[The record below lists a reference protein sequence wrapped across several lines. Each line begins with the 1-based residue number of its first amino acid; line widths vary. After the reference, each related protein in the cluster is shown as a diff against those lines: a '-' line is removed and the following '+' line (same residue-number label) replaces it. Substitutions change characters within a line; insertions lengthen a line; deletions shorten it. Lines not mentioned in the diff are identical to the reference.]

1 MANEVGFIVNVESP
15 LVYVVSIK
23 RNSGVN
29 RYDYVYIPMRDY
41 VNDKEVNVNVLG
53 QVLWIRREPYRV
65 GVDGY
70 VADVLDDMPRDSIV
84 EVVQARVMV
93 LGYKYGDRIYMPRT
107 TPAVGTPVYL
117 ADTGMVSEF
126 VRVDPD
132 RALCIGRLSLR
143 SEVPYCIDMN
153 GLRRHL
159 AIIASTGSGKTWS
172 SVILIEELLKKG
184 ATVLVIDPHGE
195 YVHIKSSISRLG
207 PQFLDKVIVITASE
221 VGTGDLRYRINTMK
235 VQPEV
240 LADVAGVPRG
250 ASKIRYVIYLVHTLV
265 RTIVKHSGARQLGTL
280 DSMIKVINE
289 ILEYG
294 ANTSVDRVL
303 KRLNVS
309 LDDEGRRR
317 AEKVLKELEDL
328 IDSKTKKALLV
339 STRVYLR
346 RLRRIGLYTYWSLPL
361 DKVLR
366 PGSVTIINLAGL
378 SDEVQDHVVY
388 HILSRVF
395 RARVNYV
402 RNLPGPRYPFP
413 VVVILEEAHRFAQP
427 RAVKS
432 TLSLSIISRIAGE
445 GRKFGV
451 YLVVITQRP
460 SKVDP
465 DVLSQC
471 NSQIILR
478 LVNQRDV
485 MAVLSASE
493 VLNEELGRL
502 IPMLDVGE
510 GIVVGPITPL
520 PLVIRL
526 RDRVLDYGGSDIDLS
541 KAWGVQADLSVEEL
555 REGVEKALSTKVGAR
570 SVLEAVSLINDVG
583 DVSMDTGVLSGRVGG
598 AHVEVRL
605 GENTWSCEV
614 CGSTYEPCPHVIAL
628 TAKAIKD
635 GLLRVG

>member
-15 LVYVVSIK
+15 LVYLVSIK
-23 RNSGVN
+23 RNSSVN

-41 VNDKEVNVNVLG
+41 VGDKEVDVKVLG
-53 QVLWIRREPYRV
+53 QVLWIKREPYRV

-70 VADVLDDMPRDSIV
+70 VADVLEDMPRDSIV

-93 LGYKYGDRIYMPRT
+93 LGYKYGDKIYMPRT

-117 ADTGMVSEF
+117 ADTNMVMDF
-126 VRVDPD
+126 VKVDPG
-132 RALCIGRLSLR
+132 RALCIGRLSLK
-143 SEVPYCIDMN
+143 SDVPYCIDMN

-195 YVHIKSSISRLG
+195 YVHIKDSISRLG
-207 PQFLDKVIVITASE
+207 PQFTDKAMVITASE
-221 VGTGDLRYRINTMK
+221 EGVGDLRYRINVMK
-235 VQPEV
+235 VQPDV
-240 LADVAGVPRG
+240 LADVAGVPTK

-265 RTIVKHSGARQLGTL
+265 RIIVKYGGARQLGTL

-289 ILEYG
+289 FLDHDSGVGI
-294 ANTSVDRVL
+294 DRIL
-303 KRLNVS
+303 KRLGATIN
-309 LDDEGRRR
+309 DEGRRK
-317 AEKVLKELEDL
+317 AEKVLKELNDL
-328 IDSKTKKALLV
+328 IDSRTKKALLV

-346 RLRRIGLYTYWSLPL
+346 RLRRLGLYTYWSLPL
-361 DKVLR
+361 SKMLR

-378 SDEVQDHVVY
+378 NDEVQDHVVY

-395 RARVNYV
+395 RARVNHV
-402 RNLPGPRYPFP
+402 RNLPGVRYPFP
-413 VVVILEEAHRFAQP
+413 VVVIIEEAHRFAPP
-427 RAVKS
+427 RSSKS
-432 TLSLSIISRIAGE
+432 TLSLGIISRIAGE

-471 NSQIILR
+471 NSQVILR
-478 LVNQRDV
+478 LVNQRDIA
-485 MAVLSASE
+485 AVLNASE
-493 VLNEELGRL
+493 ALNEELGRL

-526 RDRVLDYGGSDIDLS
+526 RDRVLEYGGSDIDLS
-541 KAWGVQADLSVEEL
+541 RAWSVQADVDGL
-555 REGVEKALSTKVGAR
+555 RRDVEKILSTRVSAR
-570 SVLEAVSLINDVG
+570 SVIEAVSLINEVSDVNL
-583 DVSMDTGVLSGRVGG
+583 DTGILSGRVGN

-605 GENTWSCEV
+605 GENSWSCEV
-614 CGSTYEPCPHVIAL
+614 CGSPYEPCPHVIAL
-628 TAKAIKD
+628 TAKAIKN
-635 GLLRVG
+635 GLLRVD

>member
-15 LVYVVSIK
+15 LVYIVSIK

-41 VNDKEVNVNVLG
+41 VNDKEVSVNVLG
-53 QVLWIRREPYRV
+53 QILWIRREPYRI

-70 VADVLDDMPRDSIV
+70 VADVLEDMPRDSIV

-93 LGYKYGDRIYMPRT
+93 LGYKYGDKIYMPRT

-117 ADTGMVSEF
+117 ADTSMVSEF
-126 VRVDPD
+126 VKVDPK

-143 SEVPYCIDMN
+143 SDVPYCIDMN

-172 SVILIEELLKKG
+172 SVILIEELLRKG
-184 ATVLVIDPHGE
+184 ATILVIDPHGE
-195 YVHIKSSISRLG
+195 YVHIKNSISKLG
-207 PQFLDKVIVITASE
+207 PQFLDKVVIITASE
-221 VGTGDLRYRINTMK
+221 GNIGDLRYKINAMR
-235 VQPEV
+235 VRPDV

-250 ASKIRYVIYLVHTLV
+250 ASKIRYVIYLVHSLT
-265 RTIVKHSGARQLGTL
+265 RIIVKYSGIKRLGTL
-280 DSMIKVINE
+280 DTMIKIINDVLDHGTNVNIERVI
-289 ILEYG
+289 
-294 ANTSVDRVL
+294 RH
-303 KRLNVS
+303 LNVS
-309 LDDEGRRR
+309 LNDEGRRK
-317 AEKVLKELEDL
+317 AEKILNELKDL
-328 IDSKTKKALLV
+328 IDSKTKKSLLV
-339 STRVYLR
+339 SARVYLR
-346 RLRRIGLYTYWSLPL
+346 RLRRIGLYTHWSLPL
-361 DKVLR
+361 GEVLR
-366 PGSVTIINLAGL
+366 PGSVTIMNLAGL

-395 RARVNYV
+395 RARVNQV
-402 RNLPGPRYPFP
+402 RNLPGPKYPFP
-413 VVVILEEAHRFAQP
+413 LVIILEEAHRFAQP
-427 RAVKS
+427 RSIGS
-432 TLSLSIISRIAGE
+432 TLSLGIISRIAGE

-478 LVNQRDV
+478 LVNQRDI

-510 GIVVGPITPL
+510 GIVVGPVTPL

-526 RDRVLDYGGSDIDLS
+526 RDRILDYGGSDIDLS
-541 KAWGVQADLSVEEL
+541 EAWTIQSDLNIEEL
-555 REGVEKALSTKVGAR
+555 RREVEKALSTKVSAR
-570 SVLEAVSLINDVG
+570 NVLEAVPLINEVSDV
-583 DVSMDTGVLSGRVGG
+583 DMDTGVLSGRVSD

-605 GENTWSCEV
+605 NENSWSCEV
-614 CGSTYEPCPHVIAL
+614 CGASYEPCPHVIAL

-635 GLLRVG
+635 GLLRVD

>member
-1 MANEVGFIVNVESP
+1 MTNEVGFIVNVENP
-15 LVYVVSIK
+15 LIYIASIK

-29 RYDYVYIPMRDY
+29 RYDYVYMPMRDY
-41 VNDKEVNVNVLG
+41 VNDREVNVNVLG
-53 QVLWIRREPYRV
+53 QVLWVRREPYRI
-65 GVDGY
+65 GADGY
-70 VADVLDDMPRDSIV
+70 VADVLEDMPRDSIV

-126 VRVDPD
+126 VNVDPE

-143 SEVPYCIDMN
+143 STVPYCIDMN

-172 SVILIEELLKKG
+172 SIILIEELLRKG

-195 YVHIKSSISRLG
+195 YTHIRNSVSRLG
-207 PQFLDKVIVITASE
+207 PQFVDRVTIISASE
-221 VGTGDLRYRINTMK
+221 GGTGDLRYRINLLR
-235 VQPEV
+235 VQPDV

-250 ASKIRYVIYLVHTLV
+250 ASKIRYATYLLHSLV
-265 RTIVKHSGARQLGTL
+265 RAMVKYSGVRQLGTL
-280 DSMIKVINE
+280 DTMIRVINE
-289 ILEYG
+289 FLEHNG
-294 ANTSVDRVL
+294 NINIE
-303 KRLNVS
+303 RLIKQYNAS
-309 LDDEGRRR
+309 LSEEGRR
-317 AEKVLKELEDL
+317 KVDKILNEIRDL
-328 IDSKTKKALLV
+328 VDNKPNRALLV

-346 RLRRIGLYTYWSLPL
+346 KLRRIGLYTYWSLPL
-361 DKVLR
+361 NDILR
-366 PGSVTIINLAGL
+366 PSSVTIINLAGL
-378 SDEVQDHVVY
+378 NDEVQDHVVY
-388 HILSRVF
+388 HVLTRVF
-395 RARVNYV
+395 RARVNHV
-402 RNLPGPRYPFP
+402 RNLPGPKYPFP

-427 RAVKS
+427 RAIKS
-432 TLSLSIISRIAGE
+432 TLSLGIISRIAGE
-445 GRKFGV
+445 GRKFGA

-478 LVNQRDV
+478 LVNQRDI

-541 KAWGVQADLSVEEL
+541 KAWGVVGAGVDDV
-555 REGVEKALSTKVGAR
+555 RRGVEKALGTRVGVNG
-570 SVLEAVSLINDVG
+570 VLEALPLINEVS
-583 DVSMDTGVLSGRVGG
+583 DVSMELGIIRGRVGG
-598 AHVEVRL
+598 SYVEVRV
-605 GENTWSCEV
+605 NDNSWSCEA
-614 CGSTYEPCPHVIAL
+614 CGSPYDPCPHVIAL

-635 GLLRVG
+635 GLLKVG

>member
-15 LVYVVSIK
+15 LVYIVSIK

-41 VNDKEVNVNVLG
+41 VSDREISVNVLG
-53 QVLWIRREPYRV
+53 QVLWIRREPYRI
-65 GVDGY
+65 GADGY
-70 VADVLDDMPRDSIV
+70 VADVLEDMPRDSIV

-93 LGYKYGDRIYMPRT
+93 LGYKYEGKIYMPRT

-117 ADTGMVSEF
+117 ADTNMVSEF
-126 VRVDPD
+126 VRTDPE

-143 SEVPYCIDMN
+143 SDVPYCIDMN

-172 SVILIEELLKKG
+172 SVILIEELLRRG
-184 ATVLVIDPHGE
+184 ATILVIDPHGE
-195 YVHIKSSISRLG
+195 YVHIKNSVSKLG
-207 PQFLDKVIVITASE
+207 PQFLDKVAIITASE
-221 VGTGDLRYRINTMK
+221 GNIGDLRYKINAMR
-235 VQPEV
+235 VQPDV

-250 ASKIRYVIYLVHTLV
+250 ASKIRYVIYLVHSLTRILV
-265 RTIVKHSGARQLGTL
+265 KYSDVKRLGTL
-280 DSMIKVINE
+280 DTMIKIINDA
-289 ILEYG
+289 LDYG
-294 ANTSVDRVL
+294 TNMNIERII
-303 KRLNVS
+303 RHLNIS
-309 LDDEGRRR
+309 LSDDGRRK
-317 AEKVLKELEDL
+317 AEKILNELKDL
-328 IDSKTKKALLV
+328 IDNKTKKSLLV
-339 STRVYLR
+339 SARVYLR
-346 RLRRIGLYTYWSLPL
+346 RLRRIGLYTHWSLPL
-361 DKVLR
+361 SEVLR
-366 PGSVTIINLAGL
+366 PGSVTIMNLAGL

-395 RARVNYV
+395 RARVNHV
-402 RNLPGPRYPFP
+402 RNLPGPKYPFP
-413 VVVILEEAHRFAQP
+413 VVIILEEAHRFAQP
-427 RAVKS
+427 RSVRS
-432 TLSLSIISRIAGE
+432 TLSLGVISRIAGE

-478 LVNQRDV
+478 LVNQRDI

-541 KAWGVQADLSVEEL
+541 KVWNIQNDLNIEEL
-555 REGVEKALSTKVGAR
+555 RKEVEKVLSTRVSAR
-570 SVLEAVSLINDVG
+570 SVIEAASLINEVDEAI
-583 DVSMDTGVLSGRVGG
+583 MDTGVLRGRVGD

-605 GENTWSCEV
+605 GDNSWSCEA
-614 CGSTYEPCPHVIAL
+614 CGTSYEPCPHVIAL

>member
-1 MANEVGFIVNVESP
+1 M
-15 LVYVVSIK
+15 
-23 RNSGVN
+23 
-29 RYDYVYIPMRDY
+29 
-41 VNDKEVNVNVLG
+41 
-53 QVLWIRREPYRV
+53 
-65 GVDGY
+65 
-70 VADVLDDMPRDSIV
+70 
-84 EVVQARVMV
+84 
-93 LGYKYGDRIYMPRT
+93 
-107 TPAVGTPVYL
+107 
-117 ADTGMVSEF
+117 
-126 VRVDPD
+126 
-132 RALCIGRLSLR
+132 
-143 SEVPYCIDMN
+143 
-153 GLRRHL
+153 
-159 AIIASTGSGKTWS
+159 ASTGSGKTWS

-195 YVHIKSSISRLG
+195 YVHIKGSISRLG

-250 ASKIRYVIYLVHTLV
+250 GASKIRYVIYLVHTLV
-265 RTIVKHSGARQLGTL
+265 RTIVKYSGARQLGTL

-294 ANTSVDRVL
+294 TNTSIDRIL
-303 KRLNVS
+303 KKLNAS
-309 LDDEGRRR
+309 LNDEGRRK

-388 HILSRVF
+388 HVLSRVF

-413 VVVILEEAHRFAQP
+413 PVVIILEEAHRFAQP

-432 TLSLSIISRIAGE
+432 TLSLGIISRIAGE

-541 KAWGVQADLSVEEL
+541 EAWNTQVNLGIEEL
-555 REGVEKALSTKVGAR
+555 RDKVEKALSTRVSAR
-570 SVLEAVSLINDVG
+570 SVLEAAPPLISEVN
-583 DVSMDTGVLSGRVGG
+583 DVSMDTGVLSGRVGDV
-598 AHVEVRL
+598 HVEVRL

-614 CGSTYEPCPHVIAL
+614 CGSAYEPCPHVIAL

-635 GLLRVG
+635 GLLKVG

>member
-1 MANEVGFIVNVESP
+1 M
-15 LVYVVSIK
+15 
-23 RNSGVN
+23 
-29 RYDYVYIPMRDY
+29 
-41 VNDKEVNVNVLG
+41 
-53 QVLWIRREPYRV
+53 
-65 GVDGY
+65 
-70 VADVLDDMPRDSIV
+70 
-84 EVVQARVMV
+84 
-93 LGYKYGDRIYMPRT
+93 
-107 TPAVGTPVYL
+107 
-117 ADTGMVSEF
+117 
-126 VRVDPD
+126 
-132 RALCIGRLSLR
+132 
-143 SEVPYCIDMN
+143 
-153 GLRRHL
+153 
-159 AIIASTGSGKTWS
+159 
-172 SVILIEELLKKG
+172 
-184 ATVLVIDPHGE
+184 LVIDPHGE

-207 PQFLDKVIVITASE
+207 PQFLNKVIVITASE

-265 RTIVKHSGARQLGTL
+265 RTIVKYSGARQLGTL

-294 ANTSVDRVL
+294 TNTSIDRIL
-303 KRLNVS
+303 KKLNVS
-309 LDDEGRRR
+309 LSDEGRRK

-328 IDSKTKKALLV
+328 IDNKTKKALLV

-346 RLRRIGLYTYWSLPL
+346 RLRRIGLYTHWSLPL
-361 DKVLR
+361 GKVLR

-388 HILSRVF
+388 HVLSRVF

-432 TLSLSIISRIAGE
+432 TLSLGVISRIAGE

-541 KAWGVQADLSVEEL
+541 RAWSTQANLGIEEL
-555 REGVEKALSTKVGAR
+555 RELVEKALSTKVSAR
-570 SVLEAVSLINDVG
+570 NVLEAAPLISEVVDVN
-583 DVSMDTGVLSGRVGG
+583 MDTGVLSGRVGD

-605 GENTWSCEV
+605 GENTWSCEL

-635 GLLRVG
+635 GLLKVG

>member
-1 MANEVGFIVNVESP
+1 MTNEVGFIVNVENP
-15 LVYVVSIK
+15 LIYIVSIK

-29 RYDYVYIPMRDY
+29 RYDYVYMPMRDY
-41 VNDKEVNVNVLG
+41 VGDKEINVNVLG
-53 QVLWIRREPYRV
+53 QVLWVRREPYRI

-70 VADVLDDMPRDSIV
+70 VADVLEDMPRDSIV

-93 LGYKYGDRIYMPRT
+93 LGYRYGDKIYMPRT

-117 ADTGMVSEF
+117 ADASMVGEF
-126 VRVDPD
+126 VNVEPE

-143 SEVPYCIDMN
+143 STVPYCIDMN

-172 SVILIEELLKKG
+172 SIILIEELLRKG

-195 YVHIKSSISRLG
+195 YTHIKNSVSRLG
-207 PQFLDKVIVITASE
+207 PQFIDRVTIINASE
-221 VGTGDLRYRINTMK
+221 SASGDLKYRINLLR

-250 ASKIRYVIYLVHTLV
+250 ASKIRYTTYLLHSLA
-265 RTIVKHSGARQLGTL
+265 RAMVKYSGARQLGTL
-280 DSMIKVINE
+280 DIMIRVINE
-289 ILEYG
+289 LLEHNG
-294 ANTSVDRVL
+294 NINIE
-303 KRLNVS
+303 RLIKQHNAS
-309 LDDEGRRR
+309 LSDEGRRR
-317 AEKVLKELEDL
+317 IDKILNELKELTDN
-328 IDSKTKKALLV
+328 KPNRALLV
-339 STRVYLR
+339 NTRVYLR
-346 RLRRIGLYTYWSLPL
+346 RLRRLGLYTYWSLPL
-361 DKVLR
+361 SDVLR
-366 PGSVTIINLAGL
+366 PGTVTIINLAGL
-378 SDEVQDHVVY
+378 NDEVQDHVVY
-388 HILSRVF
+388 HVLSRVF
-395 RARVNYV
+395 RARVNHV
-402 RNLPGPRYPFP
+402 RNLPGPKYPFP

-432 TLSLSIISRIAGE
+432 TLSLGIISRIAGE

-471 NSQIILR
+471 NSQLILR
-478 LVNQRDV
+478 LVNQRDI

-510 GIVVGPITPL
+510 GIVVGPVTPL

-541 KAWGVQADLSVEEL
+541 KAWGIGGVDVDGM
-555 REGVEKALSTKVGAR
+555 RRKVEKALGTSIGINGI
-570 SVLEAVSLINDVG
+570 LEALPLINE
-583 DVSMDTGVLSGRVGG
+583 VSDIGMEMGIIRGRVGDSY
-598 AHVEVRL
+598 VEVRI
-605 GENTWSCEV
+605 NDNSWSCEA
-614 CGSTYEPCPHVIAL
+614 CGSAYEPCPHIIAL
-628 TAKAIKD
+628 TVKAIKD
-635 GLLRVG
+635 GLLRVD